1 MGSPIGSKDDPRRRQ
16 IGSLSQ
22 DGRLLSV
29 MMKKFVS
36 RALISDL
43 WVLRNLSGV
52 LVNSHKE
59 RWDVTGLRLQCI
71 QYLMVIPMGVLTR
84 SEQ

>member
-1 MGSPIGSKDDPRRRQ
+1 
-16 IGSLSQ
+16 
-22 DGRLLSV
+22 

-43 WVLRNLSGV
+43 WVLRNLSRI
-52 LVNSHKE
+52 LINSYKK
-59 RWDVTGLRLQCI
+59 RRDVTRLRLQCI
-71 QYLMVIPMGVLTR
+71 QYLMVIPVGVLAG